1 MSTKQSVIFTFM
13 VIFLIGTIVALGA
26 YFHYA
31 SELSQ
36 REKMIEILKGQ
47 RADLEYTLKGSEA
60 AKIKGVRAVVKSPED
75 GLEKQLEQEFARAK
89 SMMGDANS
97 GAEEVRIKYEAKEPE
112 LPPKW
117 NDAAGKWKTLY
128 EEWIKQNGE
137 IDASYK
143 RLLQQHAERDTKTVE
158 AQSELDREL
167 QNESTEKKKFNE
179 QRKVNTDILAGIRR
193 DLETVQDRTTE
204 VSRQTRRAV
213 DVTPQGK
220 VIFADDKLH
229 LVAIDIGATSGVK
242 YGMEFDVYSKSHAN
256 LVKKAH
262 ISITEVKQSSSVG
275 KIIPAKG
282 NGKYDRVSGWVPPD
296 PKMRFSVYST
306 SGPDETNA
314 QELEAPKTRRDRVD
328 AYERERLEREIGVE
342 AADDLRKRQE
352 RPDAPPSEIGSG
364 FVPILAGDW
373 VHNPEFIPIVTER
386 AFEKK
391 SVNEVIAMRDVNV
404 ATLTFFFTDSVRTYR
419 AEFLKRLAER
429 NGCKVASEMSND
441 VNLVVTSAG
450 NTRIDLLEQKLNSSK
465 GKEEVTGEIK
475 NLRKTLEALVAGQKV
490 GAGVIAEDQVE
501 GYFAQRARKLELLR
515 GNAIQPGRSSFFV
528 AGETKQRSV
537 EHTRRYIQD
546 HGGVVK
552 AKIDEGVDYVVVG
565 AGLDQP
571 FYEEV
576 KRLGLKILRE
586 DELEWF
592 FGIGKLR

>member
-1 MSTKQSVIFTFM
+1 M

-26 YFHYA
+26 YFHFA

-36 REKMIEILKGQ
+36 REKMIDVLKDQ
-47 RADLEYTLKGSEA
+47 RASLEFTLKGSEA
-60 AKIKGVRAVVKSPED
+60 AKIPGVRAIVKSPD
-75 GLEKQLEQEFARAK
+75 NGLEKQLEQEFARAK
-89 SMMGDANS
+89 AMMGDANS

-117 NDAAGKWKTLY
+117 NDAAAKWKTLY

-158 AQSELDREL
+158 AQTELDREL

-179 QRKVNTDILAGIRR
+179 QRKANTDVLAGIRR

-229 LVAIDIGATSGVK
+229 LVVIDIGATSGVK
-242 YGMEFDVYSKSHAN
+242 YGMEFDVYSNSHAN
-256 LVKKAH
+256 TVKKAH
-262 ISITEVKQSSSVG
+262 ITISEVKQSSSVG
-275 KIIPAKG
+275 KIIPSKG
-282 NGKYDRVSGWVPPD
+282 VGKYDRVTGWVPPD
-296 PKMRFSVYST
+296 PKMRYSVYST

-342 AADDLRKRQE
+342 AADELRKRQE
-352 RPDAPPSEIGSG
+352 QPDAPPSEIGSG

-373 VHNPEFIPIVTER
+373 VHNPEFIPIITER

-391 SVNEVIAMRDVNV
+391 STNEVIAMRDVNV
-404 ATLTFFFTDSVRTYR
+404 APLTFFFTDSVRTYR

-450 NTRIDLLEQKLNSSK
+450 NTRIDLLEQKLASTK

-475 NLRKTLEALVAGQKV
+475 NLRKTLEALVQGQKV
-490 GAGVIAEDQVE
+490 GSGVIAEDQVE

-515 GNAIQPGRSSFFV
+515 GNAIQPGRSTFFV
-528 AGETKQRSV
+528 AGETKMRSV
-537 EHTRRYIQD
+537 EHTRRFIQD
-546 HGGVVK
+546 RGGVVK

-592 FGIGKLR
+592 FGTGKLR